1 MFSDLMG
8 RIKAEIASS
17 LFRTSASITAFESFL
32 RNLPQKL
39 IHETPQSAMS
49 TPDPAQPQS
58 APLPKDPFEGSAS
71 ANGEAAAPAPE
82 RQLPIRHDG
91 PVLARNAV
99 CPKGTGK
106 KFKYCCGADGKTKV
120 CTGAGLQK

>member
-1 MFSDLMG
+1 L
-8 RIKAEIASS
+8 EIASS

-39 IHETPQSAMS
+39 IHETPVSAMS
-49 TPDPAQPQS
+49 TPDAGRPA
-58 APLPKDPFEGSAS
+58 ALPLETFGDAA
-71 ANGEAAAPAPE
+71 ANGEPAAAPAE
-82 RQLPIRHDG
+82 RQLPIRHEG
-91 PVLARNAV
+91 PQLARNAM

-120 CTGAGLQK
+120 CTGAGALK